1 MARNGV
7 DTADTR
13 HDRQRAIDAAN
24 TGAHAVQ
31 VVLGNEY

>member
-13 HDRQRAIDAAN
+13 HDRQRAIEAN